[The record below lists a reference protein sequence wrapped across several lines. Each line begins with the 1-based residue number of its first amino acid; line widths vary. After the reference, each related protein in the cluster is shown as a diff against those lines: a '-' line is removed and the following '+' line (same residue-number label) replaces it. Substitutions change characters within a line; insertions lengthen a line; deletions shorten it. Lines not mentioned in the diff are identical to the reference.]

1 MVTERAIAEP
11 KFSKVYADLC
21 CCMKGL
27 KVPMAEKRGVTL
39 NFQKLLLNCCK
50 MEFERAVE
58 QVEERQIEDRQR
70 HLEDGLEKTCV
81 EVQQR
86 SLGIV
91 KFIGELFKLK
101 MVSEGIIH
109 DCIVRLLKKSKSLQ
123 LKSTSTGHFNPLW
136 SLCVLLCT
144 TGKDLERAKARMD
157 QYFNQ
162 MKKMIQE
169 RKSSNRIRFMLQ
181 DVVDLRESNWIPR
194 HSDPGPQTI
203 KQIRK
208 QTMEENCQATQQDQ
222 PGSQDSITVLEGED
236 DTAGPDAKP
245 SDSVE
250 KGSASIQ
257 KQVPQKFTAFSR
269 GGKNEDTELFWSV
282 HCILDELTPQTF
294 EPLMRQVSRMPINSE
309 VRLKGLID
317 LVYERALSVPKLSAN
332 YAQMCRCFAGVKVPK
347 DDNWRETLNFRKL
360 LLNRCQKEFEDDE
373 TEKQNEMGNDYEEEA
388 RATAL
393 RRSLGNV
400 KFIGELFKIKM
411 LTEPIIHDCIIKLFN
426 SSQEECLC
434 VLLLTVGKEIDF
446 EEAKPRMEQY
456 FNQMKKIIQEKKTS
470 VNTQCMLQ
478 GVVDLRERHWVPKHT
493 DLSLDNIIDQI
504 CQEKVPQKF
513 TAFSRGGKNE
523 DTELFWSVHCIL
535 DELTPQTFEP
545 LMRQVSRMPINSEV
559 RLKGLIDLVYERA
572 LSVPKLS
579 ANYAQMCRCFAG
591 VKVPKDDNWRETLNF
606 RKLLLN
612 RCQKE
617 FEDDETEKQNEMGND
632 YEEEARATALRR
644 SLGNVK
650 FIGELFKIKMLT
662 EPIIHDCIIKLF
674 NSSQEECLC
683 VLLLTVGKEIDFEEA
698 KPRMEQYFDQMKKII
713 QEKKTSVNT
722 QCMLQGVVDLRER
735 HWVPKHTDLSL
746 DNIIDQICQEKKK
759 SATDSPQSMPDMELP
774 ADREER
780 HENTEELHTI
790 TEELPTNTE
799 ADAEEEELQENTE
812 ALPKNTEALPKNTEA
827 LPKNIEALQEN
838 PEELQENTDQLHKN
852 TERLPKN
859 GEGLPKIRED
869 NTQKL
874 PKNTEELPKNA
885 EDDKEELPK
894 NTEEGDTD
902 KLPKN
907 TWAGNG

>member
-1 MVTERAIAEP
+1 MSVMAGALRSDVVELSRAERPWKPRHRRDAEDEGTEPEARQTEELLGRVRSALNKLTPEMFLRVMKKLRQIPIRSDLHLRPVVEMVTERAIAEP

-27 KVPMAEKRGVTL
+27 KVPMAEKRGITL
-39 NFQKLLLNCCK
+39 NFKKLLLNRCK

-58 QVEERQIEDRQR
+58 QVEEKQIEDRQR
-70 HLEDGLEKTCV
+70 HLEEGLEKTCV

-101 MVSEGIIH
+101 LVSEGIIH
-109 DCIVRLLKKSKSLQ
+109 DCIVRLLKKSKSLR

-169 RKSSNRIRFMLQ
+169 RKTSNRIRFMLQ

-208 QTMEENCQATQQDQ
+208 QTMEENLDRPLPFKKTAKGKNEPLPSCQATQQDQ
-222 PGSQDSITVLEGED
+222 PGTHSITVLEGED
-236 DTAGPDAKP
+236 DCAGPDAKP
-245 SDSVE
+245 SNSVE

-257 KQVPQKFTAFSR
+257 KQYLP
-269 GGKNEDTELFWSV
+269 
-282 HCILDELTPQTF
+282 C
-294 EPLMRQVSRMPINSE
+294 
-309 VRLKGLID
+309 
-317 LVYERALSVPKLSAN
+317 
-332 YAQMCRCFAGVKVPK
+332 
-347 DDNWRETLNFRKL
+347 
-360 LLNRCQKEFEDDE
+360 
-373 TEKQNEMGNDYEEEA
+373 
-388 RATAL
+388 
-393 RRSLGNV
+393 
-400 KFIGELFKIKM
+400 
-411 LTEPIIHDCIIKLFN
+411 
-426 SSQEECLC
+426 
-434 VLLLTVGKEIDF
+434 
-446 EEAKPRMEQY
+446 
-456 FNQMKKIIQEKKTS
+456 
-470 VNTQCMLQ
+470 
-478 GVVDLRERHWVPKHT
+478 
-493 DLSLDNIIDQI
+493 
-504 CQEKVPQKF
+504 KVPQKF